1 MAESHV
7 LCWFWALSSWEFFLA
22 KRTYHQV
29 LLIFSVPR
37 DPHRELSCSAVILD
51 NLDYRT
57 SSFKGFVTKDTN
69 VTWFL

>member
-29 LLIFSVPR
+29 IPAFKVPR
-37 DPHRELSCSAVILD
+37 DLPRELSCSAMILD
-51 NLDYRT
+51 DLDYGT
-57 SSFKGFVTKDTN
+57 SSFEGFVMKEIN
-69 VTWFL
+69 FVT